1 MLVGKC
7 EKYSSNNKTITLGI
21 FGLLMDL
28 IKVIT
33 IQLIQLFLEHAM
45 EILKFIDIFITKN
58 VMIFN
63 KSFKFQ

>member
-1 MLVGKC
+1 
-7 EKYSSNNKTITLGI
+7 
-21 FGLLMDL
+21 MDL